1 MPPAMPHGSVRVRVP
16 ASSANLGPGFDSIGL
31 ALGLWDEYVAEVTD
45 EPGLVVEVSGEG
57 AGEVPTDERHLVYR
71 SMLAG
76 WADLGVEA
84 PRGLRL
90 TATNGVPHGR
100 GLGSSATAIV
110 AGGAAA
116 LALAEVSDTERLNHL
131 AARQEGHPDNSSA
144 SVHGGLTVSWTSDDE
159 GVDAGRTRT
168 ACIPVHP
175 DVIPVVFVPHER
187 LATEVA
193 RKALPATVP
202 HREAAL
208 NSGRAALLVEAM
220 SRRPDLLLPATR
232 EWLHQEARRRGHL
245 RRRAERARPHHLG
258 PGRAGGRRPLLAS
271 GPARHTGVWR
281 DRDPTLSESV
291 HEGHRNGVTLRAA
304 PNRVTNASP
313 AAQICRVPPICW
325 ELRHH
330 PCALAH
336 VSPVPAPFPA
346 PHRCAETPP
355 PS

>member
-1 MPPAMPHGSVRVRVP
+1 MPHGSVRVRVP

-31 ALGLWDEYVAEVTD
+31 ALGLWDEYDAGVTD

-57 AGEVPTDERHLVYR
+57 AVEVPTDERHLVYR
-71 SMLAG
+71 SMLVG
-76 WADLGVEA
+76 WADLGVET
-84 PRGLRL
+84 PPGLRL
-90 TATNGVPHGR
+90 TAVNGVPHGR

-110 AGGAAA
+110 AGVAAA
-116 LALAEVSDTERLNHL
+116 LALADVFDPERLNHL

-159 GVDAGRTRT
+159 GLDAGRTRT

-208 NSGRAALLVEAM
+208 NSGRAALLIEAV

-232 EWLHQEARRRGHL
+232 EWLHQEARRPAFAASMDL
-245 RRRAERARPHHLG
+245 VDEL
-258 PGRAGGRRPLLAS
+258 RAGGHAAVISGAGPSVLVLATSDRVERVVADLSWRRLLP
-271 GPARHTGVWR
+271 GIPAYGAT
-281 DRDPTLSESV
+281 
-291 HEGHRNGVTLRAA
+291 VTRL
-304 PNRVTNASP
+304 
-313 AAQICRVPPICW
+313 
-325 ELRHH
+325 
-330 PCALAH
+330 
-336 VSPVPAPFPA
+336 
-346 PHRCAETPP
+346 
-355 PS
+355 